1 MAQEFRLLLVTPETT
16 LLDQSIESLR
26 CTLFDGQIGI
36 LPGRMPMVG
45 RLGYGELVFYSADDG
60 TESRY
65 YVDGGFL
72 QVQGSVIS
80 VLTEHAIPV
89 SKLNAV
95 EAEKLLEESLART
108 AVGDEQ
114 CDARE
119 RDQRRARAML
129 ALSSHK

>member
-16 LLDQSIESLR
+16 LLDQSVESLR

-45 RLGYGELVFYSADDG
+45 RLGYGELVFYTTDG
-60 TESRY
+60 KESSY

-72 QVQGSVIS
+72 QVQGNVIS

-89 SKLNAV
+89 NKLNAV
-95 EAEKLLEESLART
+95 EAEKLLEEALART

-129 ALSSHK
+129 ALSGHK

>member
-45 RLGYGELVFYSADDG
+45 RLGYGELVFQSTDG
-60 TESRY
+60 SETSY
-65 YVDGGFL
+65 FVDGGFL

-80 VLTEHAIPV
+80 VLTEQAIPV
-89 SKLNAV
+89 SKLNAA
-95 EAEKLLEESLART
+95 EAEKLLEEALARP

-114 CDARE
+114 CNARE
-119 RDQRRARAML
+119 RDQSRARAML
-129 ALSSHK
+129 MLSHQK

>member
-1 MAQEFRLLLVTPETT
+1 MAQEFRLLLVTPEKT

-45 RLGYGELVFYSADDG
+45 RLGYGELVFYSTDG
-60 TESRY
+60 KESSY

-95 EAEKLLEESLART
+95 EAEKLLEEALART